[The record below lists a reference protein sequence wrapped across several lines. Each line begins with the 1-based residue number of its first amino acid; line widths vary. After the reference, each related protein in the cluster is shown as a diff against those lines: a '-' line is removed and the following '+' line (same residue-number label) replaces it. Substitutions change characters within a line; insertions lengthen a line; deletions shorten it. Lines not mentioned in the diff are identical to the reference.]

1 MKRNVNRF
9 LKVRS
14 RNITNKPLRE
24 IEVPITT
31 IYRAGSTTPTEE
43 ITKRRDYIEINTVD
57 SCRISGNKI
66 DMKKRFVHAKV
77 RTPKFFM
84 CKGVESCLSRC
95 KHYLEKWETGIIAKR
110 YNSSKGN
117 GLFRITDKDSLAE
130 FVNGKSDAE
139 IRKWIF
145 ERFTTYTK
153 EYRLHITKDG
163 CFYACRKMLKNDA
176 DVRWH
181 RHDENSV
188 WITEENELFHKP
200 STWDDIVKDC
210 INALKSV
217 GLDIAAFD
225 IKVQSDA
232 IRHPKHLILECNS
245 APGLGEIG
253 LNKYKEKLK
262 ELIDEKYSLKY
273 GL

>member
-1 MKRNVNRF
+1 MKKRLNRF

-14 RNITNKPLRE
+14 RNITNKPLKD
-24 IEVPITT
+24 IEVPITS
-31 IYRAGSTTPTEE
+31 IYRAGSTTPTSE
-43 ITKRRDYIEINTVD
+43 ITKRREFIEINTAE
-57 SCRISGNKI
+57 SCRISGSKI
-66 DMKKRFVHAKV
+66 EMKKRFVHAKV
-77 RTPKFFM
+77 RTPRFFM
-84 CKGVESCLSRC
+84 CKGMESCWSRC
-95 KHYLEKWETGIIAKR
+95 KYYLSKWDTGIIAKR

-117 GLFRITDKDSLAE
+117 GLFRITDENSLND
-130 FVNGKSDAE
+130 FLNGKNDLE
-139 IRKWIF
+139 IKKWIF
-145 ERFTTYTK
+145 ERFSTYTK

-176 DVRWH
+176 EVRWH

-200 STWDDIVKDC
+200 STWNAIVEDC
-210 INALKSV
+210 VKALKSV

-225 IKVQSDA
+225 IKVQSDNV
-232 IRHPKHLILECNS
+232 REPKHLILECNS

-253 LNKYKEKLK
+253 LNKYREKLT
-262 ELIDEKYSLKY
+262 ELINKKYNEKY